1 MGVFKAIAPC
11 RISFVGGSTDI
22 NSFAQQ
28 FGGAT
33 VSLAINIRQTF
44 TLFTSDDMWTH
55 HGEHIVPYGCSLDF
69 VYAFRK
75 RFGVDGMHHNKF
87 KSESD
92 GGIGGG
98 IGSSAAISVAIV
110 GALAKSQNKIMT
122 KSEIAELAW
131 DIEVNDLKMFGGK
144 QDQYSASF
152 GGLNLFEFTDK
163 VTVQP
168 FDRKYADKLMPYLVL
183 MHTNL
188 ERKDPKIQED
198 FKKLDSKQIKALK
211 EIKSLVAPAIKAI
224 GDSDMQGLGEILD
237 TSWNFK
243 KQSNKGV
250 TNPRISDIY
259 QTAKN
264 HGAIGGKICGAG
276 SGGYMMF
283 IVKDKEKF
291 ISEMKDLK
299 SEDISS
305 DFNGLEVKQLTQW
318 Y

>member
-1 MGVFKAIAPC
+1 MIIKSQSPC
-11 RISFVGGSTDI
+11 RISICGGGTDV
-22 NSFAQQ
+22 NPFAQQ

-44 TLFTSDDMWTH
+44 TLFTGDDMWQH
-55 HGEHIVPYGCSLDF
+55 KGEHIVPHGCSLDF
-69 VYAFRK
+69 VYTFRK

-92 GGIGGG
+92 GGIRGG

-110 GALAKSQNKIMT
+110 AALAKSQNKTM
-122 KSEIAELAW
+122 SRSQIAELAW
-131 DIEVNDLKMFGGK
+131 DIEVNDLGLFGGK
-144 QDQYSASF
+144 QDQYSASY
-152 GGLNLFEFTDK
+152 GGLNLFEFTNLG

-168 FDRKYADKLMPYLVL
+168 FDRKYADNLMPHLVL

-188 ERKDPKIQED
+188 ERKNPKIQEG

-224 GDSDMQGLGEILD
+224 GDSDIQALGEIID

-250 TNPRISDIY
+250 TNEQISNIC
-259 QTAKN
+259 QSAKN
-264 HGAIGGKICGAG
+264 HGAIGFKVCGAG
-276 SGGYMMF
+276 GGGF
-283 IVKDKEKF
+283 IMCVVKDKEKF
-291 ISEMKDLK
+291 IHDMKDLEYYDV
-299 SEDISS
+299 SPDY
-305 DFNGLEVKQLTQW
+305 NGLEVKILTP
-318 Y
+318 